1 MTVGD
6 RIKNARERL
15 GVSQEE
21 LAKRL
26 KLKDKSSVCKIEKAG
41 DHISTKSIKKYA
53 DALGVSPS
61 FLMGWEET
69 AIGPRDEYAIERD
82 RMNFKFME
90 EEEAT
95 LGTAGFAL
103 RVALYRMTKQE
114 LQNLYD
120 VAKIMFPHAFISER
134 K

>member
-6 RIKNARERL
+6 RIRSAREKL

-41 DHISTKSIKKYA
+41 DNISTKSIKKYA

-61 FLMGWEET
+61 FLMGWEQT
-69 AIGPRDEYAIERD
+69 AIGPRDEYAIELD
-82 RMNFKFME
+82 RMNIQIME
-90 EEEAT
+90 EEEAA
-95 LGTAGFAL
+95 LGTSGFAL
-103 RVALYRMTKQE
+103 KIALYRMTKQE

-120 VAKIMFPHAFISER
+120 VAKIMYPHAFIE
-134 K
+134 KE